1 MSRRKRA
8 NSPKPPPAAPPRRK
22 RVMSGLMATKL
33 HIGFI
38 GSLLF
43 IMGTVMGVAVWWH
56 NGGLTLIGVA
66 AFQGVI
72 GLALLVR
79 AYTAKNIDD
88 FSTSG
93 F

>member
-8 NSPKPPPAAPPRRK
+8 NAPKPTPAAPPRRK
-22 RVMSGLMATKL
+22 RAMSGLMATKL

-43 IMGTVMGVAVWWH
+43 IAGTVMGVLVWWH
-56 NGGLTLIGVA
+56 NGGLTLIGVG

-88 FSTSG
+88 FSASG